1 MTHFQISIVNP
12 GDECLILDS
21 SVGLSVGIQS
31 AGDSVPE
38 TLRVRILYSAEETT
52 CLLLIPKSLAYARAS
67 KLTTT
72 NMHSSVWSEFLSFK
86 LPSKPY
92 EPSFHLTMSS
102 MDPLYWPLPDWVQFH
117 SQAYWTMPSHWRL
130 KQVSC
135 AGFRTNSANQATFK
149 VNANNFIKYKNF
161 SLIVNRLRH
170 VNVWLLHYFTLWHTI
185 ISCTMALS
193 WQVWHPSSLIRCSMM
208 DWWTG

>member
-1 MTHFQISIVNP
+1 M
-12 GDECLILDS
+12 CLILDS
-21 SVGLSVGIQS
+21 SVSLSVGIQS

-38 TLRVRILYSAEETT
+38 TLRVQILYSAEETT
-52 CLLLIPKSLAYARAS
+52 CLLLIPKSLAYAWAS

-72 NMHSSVWSEFLSFK
+72 NMQSSVLREFLSFK
-86 LPSKPY
+86 LPSKPHG
-92 EPSFHLTMSS
+92 PSFHLTMSS
-102 MDPLYWPLPDWVQFH
+102 VDPLYWPLPGWVQFQ

-135 AGFRTNSANQATFK
+135 AGFRTDSANQARFK
-149 VNANNFIKYKNF
+149 VNANNFIRYKNY
-161 SLIVNRLRH
+161 SLIGNCLIH

-185 ISCTMALS
+185 ISCTTALS